1 MVVVVVVAVAVEV
14 VVAIP
19 VVAAAVGLVSG
30 SEAVVVVPCASPLPL
45 VVGHAP
51 SPGVQ
56 SAGPRHALPRLLV
69 GVRTA

>member
-1 MVVVVVVAVAVEV
+1 MADVVKVVFVVVDDVVVDIVVVVVV
-14 VVAIP
+14 I
-19 VVAAAVGLVSG
+19 
-30 SEAVVVVPCASPLPL
+30 VVVVLVL